1 MIWSWKE
8 QSYNNMTCRSPPFEE
23 VLNPVHAW
31 FHTIGSALVLGL
43 AFLHLVLVFVE
54 ERFSFRVLLPKNDIP
69 VFFNGPG
76 SEFFFQRKI
85 FQYSLMVLVQSSSSK
100 E

>member
-8 QSYNNMTCRSPPFEE
+8 QSYKNLTCRSPPFEE

-54 ERFSFRVLLPKNDIP
+54 ERFCFRVLLPKNDFP
-69 VFFNGPG
+69 VFLNAA
-76 SEFFFQRKI
+76 QD
-85 FQYSLMVLVQSSSSK
+85 QYLFAGAASGTTSP
-100 E
+100 